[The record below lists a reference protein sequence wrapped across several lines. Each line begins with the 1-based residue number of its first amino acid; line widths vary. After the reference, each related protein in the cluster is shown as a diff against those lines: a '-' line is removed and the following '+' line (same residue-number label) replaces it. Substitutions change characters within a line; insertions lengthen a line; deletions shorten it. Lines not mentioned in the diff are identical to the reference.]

1 MAISLYRTNQID
13 QFVTKFNKIR
23 SFKLDPIKLKYE
35 KDQIRRQMPII
46 EQQLPTRNNRQ
57 RRHSQHCEP
66 KFILGRKRLLNEI
79 SVTEPPADDGD
90 NFNLSESDESEIDE
104 LDSDLDIPQ
113 NFYDPATNYA
123 FFSRRRRNTE

>member
-1 MAISLYRTNQID
+1 M
-13 QFVTKFNKIR
+13 
-23 SFKLDPIKLKYE
+23 
-35 KDQIRRQMPII
+35 
-46 EQQLPTRNNRQ
+46 
-57 RRHSQHCEP
+57 
-66 KFILGRKRLLNEI
+66 NEI
-79 SVTEPPADDGD
+79 SVTEPPADDSD